1 MNARRRIEQQSPEAE
16 DEETDREKVRRMHL
30 DGQLDEESVKAAV
43 LRGDRLFMI
52 EAIASLSRLD
62 TTVVQKAFSLASA
75 KGVAAMSWKAGLSA
89 EPAHQM
95 QLPPT
100 HHEPGLGAHRKLSVV
115 RSEVQALGP
124 NGQALRDERWPVGSL
139 PSLDARPMASD
150 YGPGPKAFHRDE

>member
-43 LRGDRLFMI
+43 LRGDRLFVI

-75 KGVAAMSWKAGLSA
+75 KGVAAMTWKAGLSA

-95 QLPPT
+95 QLRLAKIPPD
-100 HHEPGLGAHRKLSVV
+100 EAIRPGDGGYALS
-115 RSEVQALGP
+115 
-124 NGQALRDERWPVGSL
+124 DTD
-139 PSLDARPMASD
+139 LDWQIEFF
-150 YGPGPKAFHRDE
+150 GG

>member
-95 QLPPT
+95 QLRLAKVPPDEAIGPV
-100 HHEPGLGAHRKLSVV
+100 HGGYALS
-115 RSEVQALGP
+115 
-124 NGQALRDERWPVGSL
+124 DTD
-139 PSLDARPMASD
+139 LDWQIEFF
-150 YGPGPKAFHRDE
+150 GG

>member
-43 LRGDRLFMI
+43 LRGDRLFVI

-75 KGVAAMSWKAGLSA
+75 KGVAAMTWKAGLSA
-89 EPAHQM
+89 EPAHEM
-95 QLPPT
+95 QLRLAKVPPD
-100 HHEPGLGAHRKLSVV
+100 EAIGPVDGGYALS
-115 RSEVQALGP
+115 
-124 NGQALRDERWPVGSL
+124 DTD
-139 PSLDARPMASD
+139 LDWQIEFF
-150 YGPGPKAFHRDE
+150 GG

>member
-43 LRGDRLFMI
+43 LRGDRHFVI

-75 KGVAAMSWKAGLSA
+75 KGVAAMTWKAGLSA

-95 QLPPT
+95 QLRLAKVPPD
-100 HHEPGLGAHRKLSVV
+100 EAIGPVDGGYALS
-115 RSEVQALGP
+115 
-124 NGQALRDERWPVGSL
+124 DTD
-139 PSLDARPMASD
+139 LDWQIEFF
-150 YGPGPKAFHRDE
+150 GG

>member
-30 DGQLDEESVKAAV
+30 DGQLDEESVKAAA
-43 LRGDRLFMI
+43 LRGDRLFVI

-75 KGVAAMSWKAGLSA
+75 KGVAAMTWKAGLSA

-95 QLPPT
+95 QLRLAKVPPD
-100 HHEPGLGAHRKLSVV
+100 EAIGPVDGGYALS
-115 RSEVQALGP
+115 
-124 NGQALRDERWPVGSL
+124 DTD
-139 PSLDARPMASD
+139 LDWQIEFF
-150 YGPGPKAFHRDE
+150 GG

>member
-43 LRGDRLFMI
+43 LRGDRLFVI

-62 TTVVQKAFSLASA
+62 TAVVQKAFSLASA
-75 KGVAAMSWKAGLSA
+75 KGVAAMTWKAGLSA

-95 QLPPT
+95 QLRLAKVPPD
-100 HHEPGLGAHRKLSVV
+100 EAIGPVDGGYALS
-115 RSEVQALGP
+115 
-124 NGQALRDERWPVGSL
+124 DTD
-139 PSLDARPMASD
+139 LDWQIEFF
-150 YGPGPKAFHRDE
+150 GG

>member
-43 LRGDRLFMI
+43 LRGDRLFVI

-62 TTVVQKAFSLASA
+62 TAVEQKAFSLASA

-89 EPAHQM
+89 EPAHEM
-95 QLPPT
+95 QLRLAKVPPD
-100 HHEPGLGAHRKLSVV
+100 EAIGPVDGGYALS
-115 RSEVQALGP
+115 
-124 NGQALRDERWPVGSL
+124 DTD
-139 PSLDARPMASD
+139 LDWQIEFF
-150 YGPGPKAFHRDE
+150 GG

>member
-89 EPAHQM
+89 EPAHEM
-95 QLPPT
+95 QLRLAKVPPD
-100 HHEPGLGAHRKLSVV
+100 EAIGPVDGGYALS
-115 RSEVQALGP
+115 
-124 NGQALRDERWPVGSL
+124 DTD
-139 PSLDARPMASD
+139 LDWQIEFF
-150 YGPGPKAFHRDE
+150 GG

>member
-43 LRGDRLFMI
+43 LRGDRLFVI

-75 KGVAAMSWKAGLSA
+75 KGVAAMTWKAGLSA

-95 QLPPT
+95 QLRLAKVPPD
-100 HHEPGLGAHRKLSVV
+100 EAIGPVDGGYALS
-115 RSEVQALGP
+115 
-124 NGQALRDERWPVGSL
+124 DTD
-139 PSLDARPMASD
+139 LDWQIEFF
-150 YGPGPKAFHRDE
+150 GG

>member
-75 KGVAAMSWKAGLSA
+75 KGVAAMTWKAGLSA

-95 QLPPT
+95 QLRLAKVPPD
-100 HHEPGLGAHRKLSVV
+100 EAIGPVDGGYALS
-115 RSEVQALGP
+115 
-124 NGQALRDERWPVGSL
+124 DTD
-139 PSLDARPMASD
+139 LDWQIEFF
-150 YGPGPKAFHRDE
+150 GG

>member
-43 LRGDRLFMI
+43 LRGDRLFVI

-62 TTVVQKAFSLASA
+62 TAVVQKAFSLASA
-75 KGVAAMSWKAGLSA
+75 KGVAAMTCKAGLSA

-95 QLPPT
+95 QLRLAKVPPD
-100 HHEPGLGAHRKLSVV
+100 EAIGPVDGGYALS
-115 RSEVQALGP
+115 
-124 NGQALRDERWPVGSL
+124 DTD
-139 PSLDARPMASD
+139 LDW
-150 YGPGPKAFHRDE
+150 

>member
-75 KGVAAMSWKAGLSA
+75 KGVAAMTWKAGLSA

-95 QLPPT
+95 QLRLAKVPP
-100 HHEPGLGAHRKLSVV
+100 
-115 RSEVQALGP
+115 
-124 NGQALRDERWPVGSL
+124 DEYKVLFPD
-139 PSLDARPMASD
+139 PEAP
-150 YGPGPKAFHRDE
+150 

>member
-95 QLPPT
+95 QLRLAKVPPD
-100 HHEPGLGAHRKLSVV
+100 EAIGPVDGGYALS
-115 RSEVQALGP
+115 
-124 NGQALRDERWPVGSL
+124 DTD
-139 PSLDARPMASD
+139 LDWQIEFF
-150 YGPGPKAFHRDE
+150 GG

>member
-43 LRGDRLFMI
+43 LRGDRLFVI

-95 QLPPT
+95 QLRLAKVPPD
-100 HHEPGLGAHRKLSVV
+100 EAIGPVDGGYALS
-115 RSEVQALGP
+115 
-124 NGQALRDERWPVGSL
+124 DTD
-139 PSLDARPMASD
+139 LDWQIEFF
-150 YGPGPKAFHRDE
+150 GG